1 MGTADIV
8 TKEYM
13 RGNAVFADAFNY
25 LIYNGKKV
33 IDPAKLKEID
43 PTEIALPFDD
53 EEKAGKEK
61 DGEDKNR
68 KAQGTEWS
76 SVKNESVR
84 KKTAGRAGKKTDT
97 VQRYRDLLKFAVI
110 KQDER
115 TSYVLLG
122 IENQTDVHY
131 AMPVRNAIYD
141 ALQYGRQVADIAAG
155 HRRNKNDFSGKN
167 NGEYLSG
174 FLKEDHIRPVI
185 TLVIHFGAEEWDGPL
200 SLHEMMSTRDMELL
214 SFVENYRI
222 HLIDPAKLT
231 EEQLNKFSTSMRE
244 VIGYIKYS
252 KNKDKLLEFLRTDT
266 HRSIEMNA
274 VRVIKTITNTP
285 IEVSEEEEEIEMC
298 KAIEDLIAES
308 EARGRAEG
316 EVRGIFNAFITHIFK
331 QGEFLETQRFLL
343 NNTEEE
349 KQMGTAD
356 MVTKEYMRENA
367 VFADAFNYLIYN
379 GKKVIDPAKL
389 KEIDPTEIALPFGDE
404 EKAGEDKKGKVQE
417 TEWSSVKNGSVR
429 KKTAGRAGKK
439 TDAVQK
445 YRDILKSA
453 VIKQDE
459 KMSYVL
465 LGIENQT
472 DVHYAMPVR
481 NAIYDALQY
490 GRQVADIA
498 AEHRRNKKDFTGKS
512 NGEYLSGFLK
522 EDCIKPVITLV
533 IHFGAEE
540 WDGPL
545 SLHEMMSVSDIEILS
560 FVENYIL
567 KSDSHQTG

>member
-13 RGNAVFADAFNY
+13 RENTVFADAFNY

-33 IDPAKLKEID
+33 IDPTNLKEID

-61 DGEDKNR
+61 DGEDKKR
-68 KAQGTEWS
+68 KAQGTTEWS
-76 SVKNESVR
+76 SLKNEPVR
-84 KKTAGRAGKKTDT
+84 KKTASRAGKKTDA
-97 VQRYRDLLKFAVI
+97 VQRYRDLLKSAIV

-122 IENQTDVHY
+122 VENQTDVHY

-141 ALQYGRQVADIAAG
+141 ALQYGRQVADIAAE
-155 HRRNKNDFSGKN
+155 HRRNKKEFSGKN

-174 FLKEDHIRPVI
+174 YLKEDHIRPVI

-231 EEQLNKFSTSMRE
+231 EEQLDQFSTSLKE
-244 VIGYIKYS
+244 VMGYIKYS
-252 KNKDKLLEFLRTDT
+252 KNKEQLLKFLQTDT

-316 EVRGIFNAFITHIFK
+316 ETRGEAKGMIEIC
-331 QGEFLETQRFLL
+331 L
-343 NNTEEE
+343 
-349 KQMGTAD
+349 D
-356 MVTKEYMRENA
+356 MSFSKE
-367 VFADAFNYLIYN
+367 
-379 GKKVIDPAKL
+379 
-389 KEIDPTEIALPFGDE
+389 
-404 EKAGEDKKGKVQE
+404 
-417 TEWSSVKNGSVR
+417 
-429 KKTAGRAGKK
+429 
-439 TDAVQK
+439 
-445 YRDILKSA
+445 DILK
-453 VIKQDE
+453 KLQE
-459 KMSYVL
+459 KLNIS
-465 LGIENQT
+465 
-472 DVHYAMPVR
+472 
-481 NAIYDALQY
+481 LQ
-490 GRQVADIA
+490 QA
-498 AEHRRNKKDFTGKS
+498 
-512 NGEYLSGFLK
+512 GEYF
-522 EDCIKPVITLV
+522 
-533 IHFGAEE
+533 
-540 WDGPL
+540 
-545 SLHEMMSVSDIEILS
+545 EMYGKRTV
-560 FVENYIL
+560 
-567 KSDSHQTG
+567 

>member
-1 MGTADIV
+1 
-8 TKEYM
+8 
-13 RGNAVFADAFNY
+13 
-25 LIYNGKKV
+25 
-33 IDPAKLKEID
+33 
-43 PTEIALPFDD
+43 
-53 EEKAGKEK
+53 
-61 DGEDKNR
+61 
-68 KAQGTEWS
+68 
-76 SVKNESVR
+76 
-84 KKTAGRAGKKTDT
+84 
-97 VQRYRDLLKFAVI
+97 
-110 KQDER
+110 
-115 TSYVLLG
+115 
-122 IENQTDVHY
+122 
-131 AMPVRNAIYD
+131 
-141 ALQYGRQVADIAAG
+141 
-155 HRRNKNDFSGKN
+155 
-167 NGEYLSG
+167 
-174 FLKEDHIRPVI
+174 
-185 TLVIHFGAEEWDGPL
+185 
-200 SLHEMMSTRDMELL
+200 
-214 SFVENYRI
+214 
-222 HLIDPAKLT
+222 
-231 EEQLNKFSTSMRE
+231 
-244 VIGYIKYS
+244 
-252 KNKDKLLEFLRTDT
+252 
-266 HRSIEMNA
+266 
-274 VRVIKTITNTP
+274 
-285 IEVSEEEEEIEMC
+285 
-298 KAIEDLIAES
+298 
-308 EARGRAEG
+308 
-316 EVRGIFNAFITHIFK
+316 
-331 QGEFLETQRFLL
+331 
-343 NNTEEE
+343 
-349 KQMGTAD
+349 MGTAD

-545 SLHEMMSVSDIEILS
+545 SLHEMMSTRDMELLS
-560 FVENYIL
+560 FVENYRIHLIDPAKLTEEQLNKFSTSMREVIGYIKYSKNKDKLLEFLRTDAHRSIEMNAARVIKTITNTPIEVSEEEGEIEMCKAIEDLIAESEARGRAEGETRGEAKGMIEICLDMSFSKEDIL
-567 KSDSHQTG
+567 KKLQEKLNISLQQAGEYFEMYGKRTV

>member
-13 RGNAVFADAFNY
+13 RENTVFADAFNY

-53 EEKAGKEK
+53 EEIAGKEK
-61 DGEDKNR
+61 DGEDKKR
-68 KAQGTEWS
+68 KVQGTTEWS
-76 SVKNESVR
+76 SLKNEPVR
-84 KKTAGRAGKKTDT
+84 KKTAGRSGKKTDA
-97 VQRYRDLLKFAVI
+97 VQRYRDLLKSAVV

-122 IENQTDVHY
+122 VENQTDVHY

-141 ALQYGRQVADIAAG
+141 ALQYGRQVADIAAE
-155 HRRNKNDFSGKN
+155 HRRNKKEFSGKN

-174 FLKEDHIRPVI
+174 YLKEDHIRPVI

-231 EEQLNKFSTSMRE
+231 EEQLDQFSTSLKE
-244 VIGYIKYS
+244 VMGYIKYS
-252 KNKDKLLEFLRTDT
+252 KNKEQLLKFLQTDT

-316 EVRGIFNAFITHIFK
+316 ETRGEAKGMIEIC
-331 QGEFLETQRFLL
+331 L
-343 NNTEEE
+343 
-349 KQMGTAD
+349 D
-356 MVTKEYMRENA
+356 MSFSKE
-367 VFADAFNYLIYN
+367 
-379 GKKVIDPAKL
+379 
-389 KEIDPTEIALPFGDE
+389 
-404 EKAGEDKKGKVQE
+404 
-417 TEWSSVKNGSVR
+417 
-429 KKTAGRAGKK
+429 
-439 TDAVQK
+439 
-445 YRDILKSA
+445 DILK
-453 VIKQDE
+453 KLQE
-459 KMSYVL
+459 KLNIS
-465 LGIENQT
+465 
-472 DVHYAMPVR
+472 
-481 NAIYDALQY
+481 LQ
-490 GRQVADIA
+490 QA
-498 AEHRRNKKDFTGKS
+498 
-512 NGEYLSGFLK
+512 GEYF
-522 EDCIKPVITLV
+522 
-533 IHFGAEE
+533 
-540 WDGPL
+540 
-545 SLHEMMSVSDIEILS
+545 EMYGKHIV
-560 FVENYIL
+560 
-567 KSDSHQTG
+567 

>member
-1 MGTADIV
+1 
-8 TKEYM
+8 
-13 RGNAVFADAFNY
+13 
-25 LIYNGKKV
+25 
-33 IDPAKLKEID
+33 
-43 PTEIALPFDD
+43 
-53 EEKAGKEK
+53 
-61 DGEDKNR
+61 
-68 KAQGTEWS
+68 
-76 SVKNESVR
+76 
-84 KKTAGRAGKKTDT
+84 
-97 VQRYRDLLKFAVI
+97 
-110 KQDER
+110 
-115 TSYVLLG
+115 
-122 IENQTDVHY
+122 
-131 AMPVRNAIYD
+131 
-141 ALQYGRQVADIAAG
+141 
-155 HRRNKNDFSGKN
+155 
-167 NGEYLSG
+167 
-174 FLKEDHIRPVI
+174 
-185 TLVIHFGAEEWDGPL
+185 
-200 SLHEMMSTRDMELL
+200 
-214 SFVENYRI
+214 
-222 HLIDPAKLT
+222 
-231 EEQLNKFSTSMRE
+231 
-244 VIGYIKYS
+244 
-252 KNKDKLLEFLRTDT
+252 
-266 HRSIEMNA
+266 
-274 VRVIKTITNTP
+274 
-285 IEVSEEEEEIEMC
+285 
-298 KAIEDLIAES
+298 
-308 EARGRAEG
+308 
-316 EVRGIFNAFITHIFK
+316 
-331 QGEFLETQRFLL
+331 
-343 NNTEEE
+343 
-349 KQMGTAD
+349 MGTAD

-545 SLHEMMSVSDIEILS
+545 SLHEILS
-560 FVENYIL
+560 FVENYRIHLIDPAKLTEEQLNKFSTSMREVIGYIKYSKNKDKLLEFLRTDTHKSIEMNAVRVIKTITNTPIEVSEEEEEIEMCKAIEDLIAESEARGRAEGEVRGRAEGETRGEAKGMIEICLDMSFSKEDIL
-567 KSDSHQTG
+567 KKLQEKLNISLQQAGEYFEMYGKRTV